1 MPGQRIDYA
10 EAAKMLR
17 AGASQREVADLFG
30 VGQAAISRAISR
42 GAIKGIEYD
51 RTKTD
56 ESPIPWSPIRKEHR
70 NSHLARML
78 RAAARRE
85 RGDRSAPVIE
95 AQLDLFLKDLRKRDL
110 VVVHDP
116 EMGWTRVPRRRGIDA
131 WLIRDPYLADDGTS
145 VKNPV
150 GVKPR
155 SESDL

>member
-17 AGASQREVADLFG
+17 AGASQQAVADYFG
-30 VGQAAISRAISR
+30 VGQAAVSRAISR

-110 VVVHDP
+110 VVDYDP
-116 EMGWTRVPRRRGIDA
+116 ETGWTRVPRRRRVDL
-131 WLIRDPYLADDGTS
+131 WLIRDPYRADDGS
-145 VKNPV
+145 LISRPL
-150 GVKPR
+150 GVRPTAVER
-155 SESDL
+155 D